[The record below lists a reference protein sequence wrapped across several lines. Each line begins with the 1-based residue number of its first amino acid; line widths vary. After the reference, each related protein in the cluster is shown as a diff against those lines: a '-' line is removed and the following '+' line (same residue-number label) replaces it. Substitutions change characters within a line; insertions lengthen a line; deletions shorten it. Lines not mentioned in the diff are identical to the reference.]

1 MLGSPFIHRSMLAV
15 ISPAKTLD
23 FESQCPT
30 EKHSEPDFLEHSA
43 ALINKL
49 AKLSRPKLAE
59 LMKISDKLANENH
72 QRFQNWQL
80 PFTPENARAAL
91 FAFKG
96 DVYTGFELGEY
107 KARDFDYAQN
117 HLRILSGLYGLLRP
131 LDLIQP
137 YRLEMGTRLKVGRS
151 ADLYAFWDTLI
162 ADALNE
168 ALKKSGPKTL
178 VNLAS
183 NEYFASIKAERVD
196 GRVITPSFKDLKN
209 GKYKFLSFFAKKA
222 RGMMA
227 DYMIRERISDPE
239 DLKGFDREGYA
250 FNAELSEGDAWV
262 FTRDKK
268 PG

>member
-1 MLGSPFIHRSMLAV
+1 MLAV

-30 EKHSEPDFLEHSA
+30 KKHSEPDFLERSHQ
-43 ALINKL
+43 LVGKL
-49 AKLSRPKLAE
+49 SKLSRPKLAE
-59 LMKISDKLANENH
+59 LMNISEKLATENH
-72 QRFQNWQL
+72 RRFQDWQI

-96 DVYTGFELGEY
+96 DVYTGFELDEY
-107 KARDFDYAQN
+107 KARDFDYAQK

-151 ADLYAFWDTLI
+151 TDLYAFWDTLI
-162 ADALNE
+162 ADALNA
-168 ALKKSGPKTL
+168 ALAKSETSKSATPTL

-183 NEYFASIKAERVD
+183 NEYFASVKKDRVD

-239 DLKGFDREGYA
+239 DLKNFDREGYT
-250 FNAELSEGDAWV
+250 FNAELSKGDDWV
-262 FTRDKK
+262 FTRDEK
-268 PG
+268 PE

>member
-1 MLGSPFIHRSMLAV
+1 MLAV

-23 FESQCPT
+23 FTSQCPT
-30 EKHSEPDFLEHSA
+30 EKHTKPDFLSRSEE
-43 ALINKL
+43 LIHKL
-49 AKLSRPKLAE
+49 SKLSRPKLAV
-59 LMKISDKLANENH
+59 LMKISEKLATENH
-72 QRFQNWQL
+72 RRFQEWQL
-80 PFTPENARAAL
+80 PFSPDNARAAL

-96 DVYTGFELGEY
+96 DVYTGFELDQY
-107 KARDFDYAQN
+107 KARDFDYAQK

-151 ADLYAFWDTLI
+151 ADLYAFWDTQI
-162 ADALNE
+162 AEALNS
-168 ALKKSGPKTL
+168 ALAKSTKSGEPTL

-183 NEYFASIKAERVD
+183 NEYFASVKKERVD

-209 GKYKFLSFFAKKA
+209 GQYKFLSFFAKKA

-227 DYMIRERISDPE
+227 DYLIRERIADPE
-239 DLKGFDREGYA
+239 DLKNFDREGYA
-250 FNAELSEGDAWV
+250 FNADLSKGDDWV